1 MVILPPGCI
10 IHCTYTHLKPG
21 IGTQPLPIIEH
32 SDRRR
37 LSSRRGMLV
46 NDLFIVSPRSHPQKY
61 SQLILDTLSPRLTC
75 DEVYGRWFGAGMVW
89 ISGVLEHNEVITEHV
104 HLHIKLVSRI
114 THNDKEDPLTS
125 VFAPGL
131 DSPVP
136 EADGW
141 MWMQFT
147 HEQGRKGKKT
157 IFPPYFAAVTPLQS
171 TYRWYS
177 VIH

>member
-1 MVILPPGCI
+1 MTSSSSVTQSSSEVFA
-10 IHCTYTHLKPG
+10 TYSRHTL
-21 IGTQPLPIIEH
+21 PLPSTADGSVQETGTGI
-32 SDRRR
+32 
-37 LSSRRGMLV
+37 
-46 NDLFIVSPRSHPQKY
+46 
-61 SQLILDTLSPRLTC
+61 
-75 DEVYGRWFGAGMVW
+75 VW

-114 THNDKEDPLTS
+114 IHNDKEDPLTS

-147 HEQGRKGKKT
+147 HEQGRKEKNYLSSLLCSCYPFTKHLSMILCDTLEFKNIRCSPVSLHFCLPGVLYNTEKECLDASPDRVL
-157 IFPPYFAAVTPLQS
+157 ICRS
-171 TYRWYS
+171 
-177 VIH
+177 

>member
-1 MVILPPGCI
+1 MYNALHLHTPKARYWNPAP
-10 IHCTYTHLKPG
+10 TYHRT
-21 IGTQPLPIIEH
+21 
-32 SDRRR
+32 
-37 LSSRRGMLV
+37 RRGMLV
-46 NDLFIVSPRSHPQKY
+46 NDLFIISHAVILRSIHNLFSTHSP
-61 SQLILDTLSPRLTC
+61 LRLTC
-75 DEVYGRWFGAGMVW
+75 DEVYGRWFSAGMVW

-147 HEQGRKGKKT
+147 HEQGRKEKKQSFLLT
-157 IFPPYFAAVTPLQS
+157 LQLLPLYKALIDD
-171 TYRWYS
+171 TLWYIR
-177 VIH
+177 V

>member
-1 MVILPPGCI
+1 MTSSSSVTQSSSEVFA
-10 IHCTYTHLKPG
+10 TY
-21 IGTQPLPIIEH
+21 
-32 SDRRR
+32 
-37 LSSRRGMLV
+37 SRHTRC
-46 NDLFIVSPRSHPQKY
+46 
-61 SQLILDTLSPRLTC
+61 LTC

-147 HEQGRKGKKT
+147 HEQGRKEKNNLSSLLCSCYPFTKHLSMILCDT
-157 IFPPYFAAVTPLQS
+157 LEFKNMRRS
-171 TYRWYS
+171 S
-177 VIH
+177 VSLHFCLPGVLYNTEKECLDASPDKLLICTS